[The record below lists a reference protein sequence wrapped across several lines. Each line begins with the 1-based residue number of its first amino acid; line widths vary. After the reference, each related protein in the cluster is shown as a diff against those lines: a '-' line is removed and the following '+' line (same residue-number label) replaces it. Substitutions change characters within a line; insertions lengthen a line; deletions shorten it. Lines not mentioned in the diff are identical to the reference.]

1 MRARFPG
8 DTLDRGAGMKDWLD
22 RIFGGPATSDA
33 HRLVELDEFCGPDA
47 TTLERLA
54 EVFENAAT
62 LLKPY
67 ADGSVS
73 QAFWDLNS
81 NVFFALSDE
90 SIEWVIRLRVIQS
103 FEPLFRGLF
112 AVRCQSTLGHLDK
125 EGDSPLNT
133 ACYMWF
139 DMGCW
144 YSSPVPLARNRL
156 DFAFL
161 DSMRSILA
169 IDHDACRESALHG
182 LGHWHQDHAES
193 VENIID
199 EFLRR
204 EPHLQNELREYAQS
218 ARIGYVL

>member
-8 DTLDRGAGMKDWLD
+8 ATLDRGAGMKDWLD

-62 LLKPY
+62 LLKPH

-90 SIEWVIRLRVIQS
+90 SIIGRL
-103 FEPLFRGLF
+103 
-112 AVRCQSTLGHLDK
+112 
-125 EGDSPLNT
+125 
-133 ACYMWF
+133 
-139 DMGCW
+139 
-144 YSSPVPLARNRL
+144 
-156 DFAFL
+156 
-161 DSMRSILA
+161 
-169 IDHDACRESALHG
+169 
-182 LGHWHQDHAES
+182 
-193 VENIID
+193 
-199 EFLRR
+199 
-204 EPHLQNELREYAQS
+204 AQGP
-218 ARIGYVL
+218 ARISDAAQPFAMSLTGVCKRQGSGTSRTRATDA